1 MNITEELNNLHKL
14 YKISTETTVP
24 VDKVNTI
31 KLPEPIAYLR
41 HEATHTNISVFKKIP
56 KIQRF
61 FIKWLFGLEYR
72 EI

>member
-1 MNITEELNNLHKL
+1 MNITEELNNLQGEL
-14 YKISTETTVP
+14 YKVSAVP
-24 VDKVNTI
+24 VDRFTTI
-31 KLPEPIAYLR
+31 KQPEPVAYLR
-41 HEATHTNISVFKKIP
+41 HEATHTNISVYKKIP

>member
-1 MNITEELNNLHKL
+1 MNITEELNNLHREL
-14 YKISTETTVP
+14 YKLSTVP
-24 VDKVNTI
+24 ADRFEII
-31 KLPEPIAYLR
+31 KQPEPIAYLR

>member
-1 MNITEELNNLHKL
+1 MNITEELNNFHGEL
-14 YKISTETTVP
+14 YDVSAVP
-24 VDKVNTI
+24 VDSFKTI
-31 KLPEPIAYLR
+31 KQPEPIAYLR

-61 FIKWLFGLEYR
+61 FIKWMFGLEYR

>member
-1 MNITEELNNLHKL
+1 MNITEELNNFQREL
-14 YKISTETTVP
+14 YEISAVP
-24 VDKVNTI
+24 ADSFKTI
-31 KLPEPIAYLR
+31 KPPEPIAYLR